1 MGRVRVHVIQ
11 QALTRAMSSYAC
23 FILHLYRASVLIQHI
38 YQDMDFKSPFLL
50 TYLAN
55 SLLVLYLPLWQLWI
69 CCGLVKRKL
78 SVDGGIS
85 SIGAASDYSDSDT
98 EDIVNQLHGDAFS
111 DSASID
117 EVFIED
123 DLNPVT
129 IVPRTQAYTHWD
141 VIQIAAVIC
150 PLWFLSNC
158 LYNYSLLMTS
168 VSSSTI
174 IRYVCA

>member
-1 MGRVRVHVIQ
+1 
-11 QALTRAMSSYAC
+11 MSLSFVMLISLAFLSSC
-23 FILHLYRASVLIQHI
+23 CRASVLIQHI

-69 CCGLVKRKL
+69 FCGLVKRKL

-85 SIGAASDYSDSDT
+85 SIGAASDYSDSDS

-111 DSASID
+111 DAASIE

-123 DLNPVT
+123 DLNPVQ

-141 VIQIAAVIC
+141 IIQIAAVIC

-174 IRYVCA
+174 IRCVERN